1 MNQSFTSSHQAALRQ
16 VAFVA
21 TLVCLV
27 LSGFTRAEEKTADAP
42 RSPRRVKLNIEEI
55 EAATSSQH
63 ARQTIA
69 ASIPLDRLEDHHR
82 AQVEALLTKRSLFR
96 CLPAL
101 RIELEPSSY
110 EFYRRQPEIAVAI
123 WQVLGISEVELKQVV
138 RDHYTVDSKD
148 GSRGRIEILLRTDD
162 LLIVRG
168 TGNWHSGLL
177 PVPIRSEGLFILRHR
192 FEQDQDGRRFV
203 TPQAALFL
211 AFPQQSVRNV
221 AKLISPVTNMIADRN
236 FRDISLFLRMM
247 QVASVQRPGWVE
259 RIAGRLKGLT
269 RSQREE
275 LLKTA
280 ARAVVT
286 ARRVRETAAQR

>member
-1 MNQSFTSSHQAALRQ
+1 MNQSPSSNHRTACRQ
-16 VAFVA
+16 VALVTA
-21 TLVCLV
+21 VVTLILG
-27 LSGFTRAEEKTADAP
+27 GFTQAEDKTP
-42 RSPRRVKLNIEEI
+42 SRPQSPRRVKLHVEEI
-55 EAATSSQH
+55 EAATSSEH

-69 ASIPLDRLEDHHR
+69 AGIPLDRLEDHHR
-82 AQVEALLTKRSLFR
+82 VQVEALLANRSLFR

-123 WQVLGISEVELKQVV
+123 WQVLGISEVKLKPIV
-138 RDHYTVDSKD
+138 RDHYTVDSTD
-148 GSRGRIEILLRTDD
+148 GSRGTIEILLRTDD

-177 PVPIRSEGLFILRHR
+177 PVPIRSEGLFVLRHR

-203 TPQAALFL
+203 THQAALFL

-221 AKLISPVTNMIADRN
+221 AKLISPVTNLIADRN

-269 RSQREE
+269 RSQRDEF
-275 LLKTA
+275 LKTA

-286 ARRVRETAAQR
+286 ARRIRETASQR

>member
-1 MNQSFTSSHQAALRQ
+1 MNQSFSSSHRAALLQ
-16 VAFVA
+16 IAPVAA
-21 TLVCLV
+21 AVCLV
-27 LSGFTRAEEKTADAP
+27 LSGFARAEEKTPTDP
-42 RSPRRVKLNIEEI
+42 QSPRRVKLHVEEI
-55 EAATSSQH
+55 EAATSSKH

-82 AQVEALLTKRSLFR
+82 VQVEALLANRSLFR

-123 WQVLGISEVELKQVV
+123 WQVLGISEVKLKPIV
-138 RDHYTVDSKD
+138 RDHYTVDSTD
-148 GSRGRIEILLRTDD
+148 GSRGTIEILLRTDD

-177 PVPIRSEGLFILRHR
+177 PVPIRSEGLFVLRHR
-192 FEQDQDGRRFV
+192 FEQDRDGRRFV
-203 TPQAALFL
+203 THQAALFL

-221 AKLISPVTNMIADRN
+221 AKLISPVTNLIADRN

-269 RSQREE
+269 QSQRDEF
-275 LLKTA
+275 LKTA

-286 ARRVRETAAQR
+286 ARRIRETDSQR